1 MDSVKD
7 ASSRILNILNDK
19 LKTDANISDSIVT
32 TIYEKAE
39 KIANEVLMIEDKKKI
54 NWDKKIDDILTSKIF
69 GYPIMLLLLGLIFWI
84 TIQGANYPSQLL
96 GKILFGLEN
105 KLTEF
110 FMYINAPYWLH
121 GILVLGMYRTLAW
134 VISVMLPPMAI
145 FFPFFTL
152 LEDLGY
158 LPRVAF
164 NLDNFFRKSGTHGKQ
179 ALTMSMGFGCN
190 AAGVIATRII
200 DSPRERLIAIITN
213 SFVPCNGRFPTL
225 IAISTI
231 FFSSLVSPKFS
242 SIIAT
247 ASVIGIIL
255 IGIFIT
261 LFVSKL
267 LSKTILKGIPST
279 FTLELPPY
287 RKPQIGRIL
296 VRSLIDRTLFVL
308 SRAVLVAAPAGA
320 ITWLVANINIDG
332 ISLLNHIAHFLN
344 PLGNL
349 MGLDGFILLAFILG
363 LPANEIVLP
372 ILIMS
377 YLSTGSMIEL
387 DSLDSL
393 KNLLINNGWT
403 WVTGLNFMLFSLL
416 HFPCGTTLLTIKNE
430 TNSTKWAVFT
440 ALLTTSI
447 AILVTIIV
455 NLLSILFK

>member
-39 KIANEVLMIEDKKKI
+39 EIANEVLMIEDKKKI

-145 FFPFFTL
+145 FFPLFTL

-247 ASVIGIIL
+247 ASVICIIL

-344 PLGNL
+344 PLGIL

-430 TNSTKWAVFT
+430 TNSTKWAIFT